1 MTDVT
6 TAERRTGSQATFAL
20 RELWRALLGGL
31 AAIWRALRR
40 IIDVPLTV
48 VIGAVKTITPLGWI
62 VVVSAVVS
70 FGLAFV
76 LGWAEFAYIGF
87 ALAAGMLAAC
97 GYLFGRATYRVAIE
111 LNPRRVTAGDRAM
124 GRMEVV
130 NTGHRPVLPT
140 RMELAV
146 GEGLAEFVVPRLAPG
161 AEDESLF
168 AIPTERR
175 ALIVAGPAVSVRGD
189 QLGLLRRTTTWTD
202 QVELFVHPKITR
214 IAATARGLV
223 KDLEGQT
230 TKAITDSDLA
240 FHALRAYEPGDD
252 IRNVHWRSS
261 ARTGQLMVRQYQETR
276 RSQLLL
282 LMSADR
288 RFYLSDDEFELAV
301 SALASI
307 AVEVAAEESELDVVW
322 ENARL
327 RERTPMTL
335 LDDTC
340 RIQQIDSRYGS
351 LREFARTIGAR
362 LPDPSLVIAVVG
374 SIATHKELH
383 ALSTLYP
390 TDTPVIV
397 VRTAADED
405 PGLRKV
411 GNAVVA
417 TVTALSELAGL
428 LQRAGR

>member
-1 MTDVT
+1 MTAAD
-6 TAERRTGSQATFAL
+6 ERTRSQASFAL
-20 RELWRALLGGL
+20 RELLRAVRGGLLGLWRALLRAIDKPL
-31 AAIWRALRR
+31 AVAARAAK
-40 IIDVPLTV
+40 TV
-48 VIGAVKTITPLGWI
+48 TPLGWI
-62 VVVSAVVS
+62 VVCAAVVS
-70 FGLAFV
+70 FLLAFV
-76 LGWAEFAYIGF
+76 LGWAEFAFIGF
-87 ALAAGMLAAC
+87 ALAGGMLAAC
-97 GYLFGRATYRVAIE
+97 AYLFGRATYKVAIE

-130 NTGHRPVLPT
+130 NTGPRPVLPT
-140 RMELAV
+140 RMELPV
-146 GEGLAEFVVPRLAPG
+146 GEGLAEFVVPRLAPN
-161 AEDESLF
+161 ADDESLF

-175 ALIVAGPAVSVRGD
+175 ALIVAGPAISVRGD
-189 QLGLLRRTTTWTD
+189 QLGLLRRTTRWTD
-202 QVELFVHPKITR
+202 QVELFVHPKLTR

-240 FHALRAYEPGDD
+240 FHALRSYEPGDD

-288 RFYLSDDEFELAV
+288 RFYASDDEFELAV

-307 AVEVAAEESELDVVW
+307 AVEVIAEESELDVVW

-340 RIQQIDSRYGS
+340 RIEQVDSRYES
-351 LREFARTIGAR
+351 LREFARTVGAR
-362 LPDPSLVIAVVG
+362 LAEPSLVIAVVG
-374 SIATHKELH
+374 SNVTHRELH
-383 ALSTLYP
+383 GLSTLYP
-390 TDTPVIV
+390 SDTPVIF
-397 VRTAADED
+397 VRAAAEGA
-405 PGLRKV
+405 GLRKV
-411 GNAVVA
+411 GDAFVA
-417 TVTALSELAGL
+417 TITKLPELAGL

>member
-1 MTDVT
+1 M
-6 TAERRTGSQATFAL
+6 
-20 RELWRALLGGL
+20 
-31 AAIWRALRR
+31 RALRDASSVLWR
-40 IIDVPLTV
+40 RLLLVIEAPLAAVARGGRTV
-48 VIGAVKTITPLGWI
+48 TPLGWI
-62 VVVSAVVS
+62 VVCAAVVS
-70 FGLAFV
+70 LLLAFG

-87 ALAAGMLAAC
+87 ALACGMLAAC
-97 GYLFGRATYRVAIE
+97 AYLFGRGTYRVAVE

-130 NTGHRPVLPT
+130 NTGGRPALPT
-140 RMELAV
+140 RMELPV

-161 AEDESLF
+161 ADDESLF

-175 ALIVAGPAVSVRGD
+175 ALIVAGPAISVRGD
-189 QLGLLRRTTTWTD
+189 QLGLLRRTTRWTD
-202 QVELFVHPKITR
+202 QVELFVHPKVTR

-240 FHALRAYEPGDD
+240 FHALRSYEPGDD

-282 LMSADR
+282 LMSSDGRLYA
-288 RFYLSDDEFELAV
+288 SDDEFELAV
-301 SALASI
+301 SALASVG
-307 AVEVAAEESELDVVW
+307 VEVISEESQIDVLW

-340 RIQQIDSRYGS
+340 RIEQITSRYS
-351 LREFARTIGAR
+351 TLREFARTVGAR
-362 LPDPSLVIAVVG
+362 LPEPSLVIAIVG
-374 SIATHKELH
+374 SNVEHRELH
-383 ALSTLYP
+383 GLSTLYP
-390 TDTPVIV
+390 SDTPVII
-397 VRTAADED
+397 VRAAVDGD
-405 PGLRKV
+405 PGLRRV
-411 GNAVVA
+411 GNAMVA
-417 TVTALSELAGL
+417 TVTKLPELAGL

>member
-1 MTDVT
+1 MT
-6 TAERRTGSQATFAL
+6 TADERTHSQASFAL
-20 RELWRALLGGL
+20 RELLRALRGGLLGLWRALLRTIDKPL
-31 AAIWRALRR
+31 AVAARAAR
-40 IIDVPLTV
+40 TV
-48 VIGAVKTITPLGWI
+48 TPLGWI
-62 VVVSAVVS
+62 VVCAAVVS
-70 FGLAFV
+70 FLLAFV
-76 LGWAEFAYIGF
+76 LGWAEFAFIGF
-87 ALAAGMLAAC
+87 ALAGGMLVAC
-97 GYLFGRATYRVAIE
+97 AYLFGRATYKVAIE

-130 NTGHRPVLPT
+130 NTGQRPVLPT
-140 RMELAV
+140 RMELPV
-146 GEGLAEFVVPRLAPG
+146 GEGLAEFVVPRLAPN
-161 AEDESLF
+161 ADDESLF

-175 ALIVAGPAVSVRGD
+175 ALIVAGPAISVRGD
-189 QLGLLRRTTTWTD
+189 QLGLLRRTTRWTD
-202 QVELFVHPKITR
+202 QVELFVHPKLTR

-240 FHALRAYEPGDD
+240 FHALRSYEPGDD

-288 RFYLSDDEFELAV
+288 RFYASDDEFELAV

-307 AVEVAAEESELDVVW
+307 AVEVIAEESELDVVW

-340 RIQQIDSRYGS
+340 RIQQVDSRYET
-351 LREFARTIGAR
+351 LREFARTVGAR
-362 LPDPSLVIAVVG
+362 LAEPSLVIAVVG
-374 SIATHKELH
+374 SNVTHRELH
-383 ALSTLYP
+383 GLSTLYP
-390 TDTPVIV
+390 SDTPVIF
-397 VRTAADED
+397 VRAAAEGA
-405 PGLRKV
+405 GLRKV
-411 GNAVVA
+411 GDAFVA
-417 TVTALSELAGL
+417 TITKLPELAGL

>member
-1 MTDVT
+1 MT
-6 TAERRTGSQATFAL
+6 TADERTRSQASFAL
-20 RELWRALLGGL
+20 RELLRALRGGLLDLWRALLRAIDKPL
-31 AAIWRALRR
+31 AVSARAAR
-40 IIDVPLTV
+40 TV
-48 VIGAVKTITPLGWI
+48 TPLGWI
-62 VVVSAVVS
+62 VVCAAVVS
-70 FGLAFV
+70 FLLAFV
-76 LGWAEFAYIGF
+76 LGWAEFAFIGF
-87 ALAAGMLAAC
+87 ALAGGMLAAC
-97 GYLFGRATYRVAIE
+97 AYLFGRATYKVAIE

-130 NTGHRPVLPT
+130 NTGPRPVLPT
-140 RMELAV
+140 RMELPV
-146 GEGLAEFVVPRLAPG
+146 GEGLAEFVVPRLAPN
-161 AEDESLF
+161 ADDESLF

-175 ALIVAGPAVSVRGD
+175 ALIVAGPAISVRGD
-189 QLGLLRRTTTWTD
+189 QLGLLRRTTRWTN
-202 QVELFVHPKITR
+202 QVELFVHPKLTR

-240 FHALRAYEPGDD
+240 FHALRSYEPGDD

-288 RFYLSDDEFELAV
+288 RFYASDDEFELAV

-307 AVEVAAEESELDVVW
+307 AVEVIAEESELDVVW

-340 RIQQIDSRYGS
+340 RIQQVDSRYET
-351 LREFARTIGAR
+351 LREFARTVGAR
-362 LPDPSLVIAVVG
+362 LAEPSLVIAVVG
-374 SIATHKELH
+374 SNVTHRELH
-383 ALSTLYP
+383 GLSTLYP
-390 TDTPVIV
+390 SDTPVIF
-397 VRTAADED
+397 VRAAAEGA
-405 PGLRKV
+405 GLRKV
-411 GNAVVA
+411 GDAFVA
-417 TVTALSELAGL
+417 TITKLPELAGL

>member
-1 MTDVT
+1 MT
-6 TAERRTGSQATFAL
+6 TADERTHSQASFAL
-20 RELWRALLGGL
+20 RELLRALRGGLLGLWRALLRTIDKPL
-31 AAIWRALRR
+31 AVAARAAK
-40 IIDVPLTV
+40 TV
-48 VIGAVKTITPLGWI
+48 TPLGWI
-62 VVVSAVVS
+62 VVCAAVVS
-70 FGLAFV
+70 FLLAFV
-76 LGWAEFAYIGF
+76 LGWAEFAFIGF
-87 ALAAGMLAAC
+87 ALAGGMLAAC
-97 GYLFGRATYRVAIE
+97 AYLFGRATYKVAIE

-130 NTGHRPVLPT
+130 NTGQRPVLPT
-140 RMELAV
+140 RMELPV
-146 GEGLAEFVVPRLAPG
+146 GEGLAEFVVPRLAPN
-161 AEDESLF
+161 ADDESLF

-175 ALIVAGPAVSVRGD
+175 ALIVAGPAISVRGD
-189 QLGLLRRTTTWTD
+189 QLGLLRRTTRWTD
-202 QVELFVHPKITR
+202 QVELFVHPKLTR

-240 FHALRAYEPGDD
+240 FHALRSYEPGDD

-288 RFYLSDDEFELAV
+288 RFYASDDEFELAV

-307 AVEVAAEESELDVVW
+307 AVEVIAEESELDVVW

-340 RIQQIDSRYGS
+340 RIQQVDSRYET
-351 LREFARTIGAR
+351 LREFARTVGAR
-362 LPDPSLVIAVVG
+362 LAEPSLVIAVVG
-374 SIATHKELH
+374 SNVTHRELH
-383 ALSTLYP
+383 GLSTLYP
-390 TDTPVIV
+390 SDTPVIF
-397 VRTAADED
+397 VRAAAEGA
-405 PGLRKV
+405 GLRKV
-411 GNAVVA
+411 GDAFVA
-417 TVTALSELAGL
+417 TITKLPELAGL

>member
-1 MTDVT
+1 VT
-6 TAERRTGSQATFAL
+6 TAEQRSRSQASFAL
-20 RELWRALLGGL
+20 REILRALTTGS
-31 AAIWRALRR
+31 LRLWSAVLR
-40 IIDVPLTV
+40 MIEVPLGVATRVAKTV
-48 VIGAVKTITPLGWI
+48 TTLGWI
-62 VVVSAVVS
+62 VIGTGVVS
-70 FGLAFV
+70 FVFGFV
-76 LGWAEFAYIGF
+76 LGWVEFVFIGF
-87 ALAAGMLAAC
+87 ALVGALATAC
-97 GYLFGRATYRVAIE
+97 GYLFGRATYKVAIE

-130 NTGHRPVLPT
+130 NIGTRTVLPT
-140 RMELAV
+140 RMELPV
-146 GEGLAEFVVPRLAPG
+146 GEGLAEFVVPRLAP
-161 AEDESLF
+161 ERDDENLF

-189 QLGLLRRTTTWTD
+189 QLGLLRRTTRWTD
-202 QVELFVHPKITR
+202 RVELFVHPKTTR

-223 KDLEGQT
+223 RDLEGQT

-240 FHALRAYEPGDD
+240 FHALRSYEPGDD

-288 RFYLSDDEFELAV
+288 RFYASDDEFELAV

-307 AVEVAAEESELDVVW
+307 AVEVISEESELDVVW
-322 ENARL
+322 ENGRL

-340 RIQQIDSRYGS
+340 RIEQVDSRYS
-351 LREFARTIGAR
+351 TLREFARTAGAR
-362 LPDPSLVIAVVG
+362 LADPSLVIAIVG
-374 SIATHKELH
+374 SDVTHRELH
-383 ALSTLYP
+383 GLSTLYP
-390 TDTPVIV
+390 SDTPVII
-397 VRTAADED
+397 VRAAVDAE
-405 PGLRKV
+405 PGLRKA
-411 GNAVVA
+411 GDAFVA
-417 TVTALSELAGL
+417 TITKLPELAGL

>member
-1 MTDVT
+1 MT
-6 TAERRTGSQATFAL
+6 TADERTRSQASFAL
-20 RELWRALLGGL
+20 RELL
-31 AAIWRALRR
+31 RALRDGLLGLWR
-40 IIDVPLTV
+40 VALRSVEKPSAVAKRAAATV
-48 VIGAVKTITPLGWI
+48 TPLGWI
-62 VVVSAVVS
+62 VVCAALAS
-70 FGLAFV
+70 FLLAFA
-76 LGWAEFAYIGF
+76 LGWSEFAFIGF
-87 ALAAGMLAAC
+87 ALAGGMLAAC
-97 GYLFGRATYRVAIE
+97 AYLFGRATYTVAIE

-124 GRMEVV
+124 GRMEVI
-130 NTGHRPVLPT
+130 NTGARPVLPT
-140 RMELAV
+140 RMELPV

-161 AEDESLF
+161 ADDESLF
-168 AIPTERR
+168 TIPTERR
-175 ALIVAGPAVSVRGD
+175 ALIVAGPAISVRGD
-189 QLGLLRRTTTWTD
+189 QLGLLRRTTRWTD
-202 QVELFVHPKITR
+202 QVELFVHPKVTR

-240 FHALRAYEPGDD
+240 FHALRSYEPGDD

-288 RFYLSDDEFELAV
+288 RFYVSDDEFELAV

-307 AVEVAAEESELDVVW
+307 AVEVISEESELDVVW

-340 RIQQIDSRYGS
+340 RIEQIDSRYES

-362 LPDPSLVIAVVG
+362 LAEPSLVIAVVG
-374 SIATHKELH
+374 STVTHRELH
-383 ALSTLYP
+383 GVTTLYP
-390 TDTPVIV
+390 SDTPVIF
-397 VRTAADED
+397 VRAAAEGA
-405 PGLRKV
+405 GLRKV
-411 GNAVVA
+411 GDAFVA
-417 TVTALSELAGL
+417 TFTKLPELAGL